1 MFKTIYK
8 HLKNKGFDCYSI
20 GQHKGLCEKEYIVI
34 KNNTPRSL
42 SNILLEEE
50 VELLLYYPLDNYSK
64 VEEFISRVKV
74 AMNDLPYDDNFTPYP
89 IIVEDEIGAY
99 MTILSYSN
107 TRKKVL

>member
-34 KNNTPRSL
+34 KNNTPRKL
-42 SNILLEEE
+42 SNVLLEEE
-50 VELLLYYPLDNYSK
+50 VELLLYYPLGNYSK
-64 VEEFISRVKV
+64 VEDFINGVKEV
-74 AMNDLPYDDNFTPYP
+74 MKELPYDDNYTPYP
-89 IIVEDEIGAY
+89 IIVEDEREAY